1 LGLGPK
7 NSNGASELIAAL
19 KRSCLPLRPWR
30 CVQLAQHDRE
40 SNAKLVFP
48 CLMKLNNPESPT
60 RTELTLH
67 RLAIKALLRVIRER
81 VAFWKERSKIKY
93 AIVVDENSKYFH
105 IVTSNYLK

>member
-1 LGLGPK
+1 VGLGLK
-7 NSNGASELIAAL
+7 NSNARSELVAAL
-19 KRSCLPLRPWR
+19 KRSCLPLPW
-30 CVQLAQHDRE
+30 CFGQLAQHDRE
-40 SNAKLVFP
+40 SNAKLVISF
-48 CLMKLNNPESPT
+48 LDHIEEAGVLARS
-60 RTELTLH
+60 ELTLH